1 MYQWRPVRG
10 EVQRLDQSLTSPAQ
24 LEEFFARE
32 GVVVRGDHD
41 GDIFRFEIAVTG
53 KRRRVAT
60 IRSVLEAAES
70 GGASGTPAPAGEE
83 NAEHSGSGA
92 ESEAGAG
99 ADTGASTREEEPGIV
114 PGLNLVDFAQKM
126 DHELRKIHIEVDGYV
141 VYPNIDLGE
150 VDVTEAD
157 LAYADAHLQHDDAA
171 AHAAEPAAANPIVEE
186 PQAFA
191 PVSDSPLLP
200 GDEGKI
206 PTMHDGPMVAIS
218 DVPFARVP
226 GLAARIKKPVAVFAH
241 GNANVMVADVPL
253 ARDAEIGRRPGFV
266 IVLSTAG
273 AAPSWRNPVL
283 VIRQNSGITYWKWLD
298 TLQDLPHVEANS
310 AAAAFSRE
318 ELGAG
323 ARVRRILD
331 DFPEVDAGDLTE
343 ALTAPVSEAVPR
355 FLEVLG
361 LPAAVGEVLRGARE
375 AADIPA
381 DIPEATVFTPQAF
394 PERMK
399 ASLAYE
405 VSGYGSAPAGMWKV
419 YRRLYLDHPRLLEI
433 ISSAQ
438 AGLGLAMVIA
448 GARRW
453 NKRGYRALTIAGG
466 ALGANAL
473 VRILTTQWLNAALEA
488 EGLNPGAAKRAS
500 EPSGLSGPS
509 ELSELSEEGAHE

>member
-24 LEEFFARE
+24 LEDFFARE

-60 IRSVLEAAES
+60 IRSVLEAGAAAES
-70 GGASGTPAPAGEE
+70 GAGLAGAAGEE
-83 NAEHSGSGA
+83 DA
-92 ESEAGAG
+92 ESAPTQEEPEAGAE
-99 ADTGASTREEEPGIV
+99 AEEPGIV

-157 LAYADAHLQHDDAA
+157 LAYADAHLHNDDAA
-171 AHAAEPAAANPIVEE
+171 AAAADPAAGETGEN
-186 PQAFA
+186 A

-206 PTMHDGPMVAIS
+206 PTMHNGPMVAIS

-226 GLAARIKKPVAVFAH
+226 GLAARIKKPVAVLEH
-241 GNANVMVADVPL
+241 GNANVMVTDVPL

-361 LPAAVGEVLRGARE
+361 LPAAVGEVLRGERE
-375 AADIPA
+375 VADIPV
-381 DIPEATVFTPQAF
+381 ATVFTPQAF

-488 EGLNPGAAKRAS
+488 EGLNPGLATQAP
-500 EPSGLSGPS
+500 EPS
-509 ELSELSEEGAHE
+509 EEDPHE

>member
-24 LEEFFARE
+24 LEDFFARE

-60 IRSVLEAAES
+60 IRSVLEAAEAE
-70 GGASGTPAPAGEE
+70 GDTADPGASGAAGVPGVPTSGTQSGTRSGADEADAE
-83 NAEHSGSGA
+83 GAEHPGNERSG
-92 ESEAGAG
+92 
-99 ADTGASTREEEPGIV
+99 TGVDIGNTKEEPGIV

-157 LAYADAHLQHDDAA
+157 LAYADAHFHNDDAA
-171 AHAAEPAAANPIVEE
+171 APAADPVASEVGGD
-186 PQAFA
+186 A

-200 GDEGKI
+200 GGEGKI
-206 PTMHDGPMVAIS
+206 PTMHNGPMVAIS

-226 GLAARIKKPVAVFAH
+226 GLAARIKKPVAVFEH

-253 ARDAEIGRRPGFV
+253 ARDAEIGRRPEFV

-298 TLQDLPHVEANS
+298 TLQDLPHVEADS

-361 LPAAVGEVLRGARE
+361 LPAAVGEVLRGERE
-375 AADIPA
+375 AA

-488 EGLNPGAAKRAS
+488 EGLNPGAATQPFA
-500 EPSGLSGPS
+500 PA
-509 ELSELSEEGAHE
+509 EEDTHE